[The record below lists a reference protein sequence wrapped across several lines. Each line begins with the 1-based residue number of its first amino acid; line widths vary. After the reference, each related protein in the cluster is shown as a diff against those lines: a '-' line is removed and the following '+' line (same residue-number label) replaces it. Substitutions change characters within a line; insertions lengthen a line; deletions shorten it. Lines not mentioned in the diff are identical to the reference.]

1 MRICFED
8 LKESLPADPAV
19 RAAYDFLAPEF
30 EKSAVPARSPP
41 NVAPEIRG
49 VSRRIR
55 PQR

>member
-8 LKESLPADPAV
+8 LKESLLAYPAV